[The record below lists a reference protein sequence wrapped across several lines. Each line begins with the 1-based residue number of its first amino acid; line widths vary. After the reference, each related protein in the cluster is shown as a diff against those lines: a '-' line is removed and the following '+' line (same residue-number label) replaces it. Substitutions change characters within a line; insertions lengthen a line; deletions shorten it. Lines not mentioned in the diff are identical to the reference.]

1 MIDRLMT
8 RIHSHR
14 RGKAQST
21 RPPSGRLASWTSYT
35 PEEVTTLIVRLGKE
49 GLSSSEVGLRLRDE
63 YGIPLVRPIAG
74 RKMSEVLR
82 EGGIERALPEDLN
95 NLLIRA
101 KGLQEH
107 LKVHTADR
115 KNVRSLELLEAKVHQ
130 LSKYYKREGK
140 LPPTWKY
147 SAVVAQLS

>member
-1 MIDRLMT
+1 M
-8 RIHSHR
+8 
-14 RGKAQST
+14 
-21 RPPSGRLASWTSYT
+21 
-35 PEEVTTLIVRLGKE
+35 VRLGKE
-49 GLSSSEVGLRLRDE
+49 GLSPSKVGLRLRDE

-74 RKMSEVLR
+74 RKITEVLR
-82 EGGIERALPEDLN
+82 EGGIKTTLPEDLN

-101 KGLQEH
+101 KGLQGH
-107 LKVHTADR
+107 LRIHTADR

-147 SAVVAQLS
+147 SAVVAQLT